1 MIPRVGLTLLVATL
15 TFVGCAR
22 IESPTGGPL
31 DDRSPRLARTFPD
44 SGAINVG
51 AIDSLAFEFDE
62 KMDKASVERGFV
74 LSPPAQISSRRW
86 VDDRWELLLETPL
99 SPDLTYVAAFSATTT
114 DRRKNDFGRTVFV
127 VFATGE
133 QLDDGRLRGSV
144 LGQRYPG
151 KGAWVYLWPYESAA
165 PDTSEEGAPP
175 DPLRFTQADEQGIFQ
190 FEAVPR
196 GLPLR
201 LCALYDRDQDRIFDP
216 TDDRYGCVDEP
227 IVLGASAD
235 SATSPT
241 PADTSGAAFD
251 FELVLADADEPGT
264 VKVAVVD
271 SLCQGAEAPLWVRLR
286 AERDS
291 LVEVTTGKRDAFGPT
306 GEARAGLFE
315 QLAREEAT
323 ADTTGATGGAEV
335 PAAAVPSAADS
346 LAWGVRLVELD
357 ERIAATRAD
366 SVECA
371 APIVCELVQP
381 SGEWAT
387 RPDAEFPAE
396 EIIRTAQGHEAAW
409 SDVPP
414 GIYRVRAF
422 RDRDGDGL
430 PGSSEPFGFFPTP
443 IEVRPIRTVD
453 GIRLWL
459 QVRDYRR

>member
-1 MIPRVGLTLLVATL
+1 MIARVRLALLVATL

-31 DDRSPRLARTFPD
+31 DDRSPRLARSFPD
-44 SGAINVG
+44 SGAVNVG
-51 AIDSLAFEFDE
+51 PIDSLAFVFDE
-62 KMDKASVERGFV
+62 RMDKASVERGFV

-99 SPDLTYVAAFSATTT
+99 SPDVTYVAALSATIT

-133 QLDDGRLRGSV
+133 RLDDGRLRGSV

-151 KGAWVYLWPYESAA
+151 KGAWVFLWPYESAA

-196 GLPLR
+196 GRPLR
-201 LCALYDRDQDRIFDP
+201 LCSLYDRDQDRIFDP
-216 TDDRYGCVDEP
+216 IDDRYGCVDEP
-227 IVLGASAD
+227 IVLGASVD
-235 SATSPT
+235 STAIGAV
-241 PADTSGAAFD
+241 PADTSGAAID
-251 FELVLADADEPGT
+251 FELVIADADEPGT
-264 VKVAVVD
+264 VKVAVID
-271 SLCQGAEAPLWVRLR
+271 SLCRGAEPPLWVRLR

-291 LVEVTTGKRDAFGPT
+291 LVEVTRGQRDAFGPT
-306 GEARAGLFE
+306 GAARAGLFE

-323 ADTTGATGGAEV
+323 TDSIGAGPTPEAGA
-335 PAAAVPSAADS
+335 APSAADS

-357 ERIAATRAD
+357 ERIASTRGD

-381 SGEWAT
+381 SGEWTT
-387 RPDAEFPAE
+387 RPDAPFAAE
-396 EIIRTAQGHEAAW
+396 EIVRTGQGYEVAW

-414 GIYRVRAF
+414 GIYRLRAF
-422 RDRDGDGL
+422 RDRDGDGH
-430 PGSSEPFGFFPTP
+430 PGPSEPFGVFPTA

-453 GIRLWL
+453 GIRLQL
-459 QVRDYRR
+459 AARDSPP